1 MHDNA
6 VLAHEQHMRVKRCRH
21 GLMLYNSSDIYIGRS
36 LDLYGEYS
44 NGEADVFEHLLR
56 PGMVALDVG
65 ANIGCHTLLMAHLV
79 GPSGAVIAFEPQRV
93 VYQNLCANIS
103 LNALTNV
110 HAVNSAVGSVAGS
123 AAIAEID
130 YAAEGNFG
138 GVALNDSENGER
150 VQIAII
156 DDLPMAHCHL
166 IKIDVEGMELD
177 VLQGASKTLAQHRPA
192 LYIENDRK
200 DKSPDLIAHLLAAGY
215 RPFWHRPPLYNPDN
229 YFANHE
235 NAFAELISQNMFCLP
250 REREFEVSG
259 LVEITSPEVGQ
270 GRG

>member
-1 MHDNA
+1 MTQAPDEFADSAPDDARDHAPDIVSGEPSVPA
-6 VLAHEQHMRVKRCRH
+6 PLLDPIEERVLGCLIEKAATTP
-21 GLMLYNSSDIYIGRS
+21 
-36 LDLYGEYS
+36 EYY
-44 NGEADVFEHLLR
+44 
-56 PGMVALDVG
+56 PM
-65 ANIGCHTLLMAHLV
+65 
-79 GPSGAVIAFEPQRV
+79 
-93 VYQNLCANIS
+93 S

-138 GVALNDSENGER
+138 GVSLSDAAEGER
-150 VQIAII
+150 VQIATI

-177 VLQGASKTLAQHRPA
+177 VLQGAAETVAKHRPA

-200 DKSPDLIAHLLAAGY
+200 DKSPELIAHLLGADY
-215 RPFWHRPPLYNPDN
+215 RLFWHRPPLYNPDN
-229 YFANHE
+229 YFANQE

-250 REREFEVSG
+250 VERNFEVAG